1 MIKIIKTIVF
11 VSLTTIVLYSI
22 ENKSNFS
29 SELIIPILAALFTK
43 YVLGDWDKGFV
54 WTSSDLFYWILLI
67 GTSFITI
74 KILQKYF

>member
-43 YVLGDWDKGFV
+43 YVLGVWDQGFV